1 MIFASSA
8 LRQLCCVLEQMHLR
22 LCAMESASC
31 NDMSA
36 RPPPVLSLMCAYC
49 STLICDDDQDGIHKR
64 QRVKSGPQPTA
75 ALRGEKYILINC
87 CGVLF
92 RRWGQGTVHC
102 MHGCIGGRVRN
113 GMERAG
119 TETGI
124 QGVSEMGIKGYRKLK

>member
-8 LRQLCCVLEQMHLR
+8 LLQLCCVLEQMHLR
-22 LCAMESASC
+22 LCACAMESASW

-36 RPPPVLSLMCAYC
+36 CPPPVLSLMCAYC

-75 ALRGEKYILINC
+75 ALRGEKYILINH

-92 RRWGQGTVHC
+92 
-102 MHGCIGGRVRN
+102 
-113 GMERAG
+113 
-119 TETGI
+119 
-124 QGVSEMGIKGYRKLK
+124 